1 MWHVRPQHFPTDSL
15 CQPLQFVPH
24 SSSSI
29 QLIPFL
35 SLPSFSI
42 MLFLLCPFCV
52 AVLES
57 RLMQSLFCYFLMM
70 WLMNFHVLL
79 RMSPLRFPIS
89 TIWRTSLFVI
99 LYCQHFLY
107 SSPVHFDWIVA
118 LQMYSQQFTFVHLN
132 FPSHPFGLMC
142 QLIGLGLNVLL
153 GWW

>member
-1 MWHVRPQHFPTDSL
+1 MACKASTLSHGLSL
-15 CQPLQFVPH
+15 SAAAICTSLQFFH
-24 SSSSI
+24 STY
-29 QLIPFL
+29 
-35 SLPSFSI
+35 SFSLSAI
-42 MLFLLCPFCV
+42 LLHHLMLFLLCPFCV

-57 RLMQSLFCYFLMM
+57 RLMQSLFGYFLMM

-89 TIWRTSLFVI
+89 TICRTSLFVI

-107 SSPVHFDWIVA
+107 SSPVHFNCIVA

-132 FPSHPFGLMC
+132 FLSHPFGLMC

-153 GWW
+153 G